1 MKHLSEYVFENLI
14 NEAAK
19 GINMKVEKNLTD
31 IITYLNIYQKNTKC
45 IIPDSDEIKNK
56 YSKLK
61 KR

>member
-31 IITYLNIYQKNTKC
+31 IITYLNIYQKNKQ
-45 IIPDSDEIKNK
+45 
-56 YSKLK
+56 
-61 KR
+61 